1 MARFDLLSD
10 NLSPAG
16 TSIWLYKTK
25 IEKVKHG
32 LRWTSY
38 GSSSVPSSPGMWF
51 SLVESSV
58 SEPLLLN
65 FLPSGVGF
73 TIITG
78 QAQFCAQYSL
88 TLPRKTLC
96 MRLRPRL
103 PTMRTSA
110 HTHRTSLQI
119 SCFSSPTTTLPLHFI
134 WTQTF
139 HYQNN
144 YLITSCCLSHATSA
158 NRALCGIQKFRLHL

>member
-1 MARFDLLSD
+1 MLTLASSSKAVTLICWCKYSSCHLHPEVVCGLFLQVHRTYLIARFYLLSD

-38 GSSSVPSSPGMWF
+38 RSSSVPSSPGMWF

-58 SEPLLLN
+58 SEPLLLY

-88 TLPRKTLC
+88 TLPRKTL
-96 MRLRPRL
+96 
-103 PTMRTSA
+103 
-110 HTHRTSLQI
+110 HRTGKVGVK
-119 SCFSSPTTTLPLHFI
+119 P
-134 WTQTF
+134 
-139 HYQNN
+139 
-144 YLITSCCLSHATSA
+144 
-158 NRALCGIQKFRLHL
+158 